1 MWVALQKD
9 MEMEVKN
16 TAECLLED
24 DRTSSSETATIPVE
38 VPGEEVG
45 SVEGAEVARVTEE
58 GAAASV
64 TEENAAEQGA
74 MQEVDGVEGVSEDNG
89 LRPGAEGIACEVN
102 ATMPDS
108 LQDDDSALRAGLG
121 DALRGP
127 VPEGEVGGNDTT
139 ADPDES
145 RRGTNESECG
155 AGRAVHEAG
164 NEEECHA
171 MDVVEGEPYVVP
183 PAWARVLRAWN
194 DPAIGAGLPDSV
206 LSCGEFQHGTT
217 DEELAH
223 SGEAETVEIA
233 TMAASSR
240 ATGSGLRSS
249 TEGSDEAESAPKQ
262 TNLKGW
268 LKKG

>member
-1 MWVALQKD
+1 M
-9 MEMEVKN
+9 
-16 TAECLLED
+16 
-24 DRTSSSETATIPVE
+24 E

-64 TEENAAEQGA
+64 TEGNAAEQSA
-74 MQEVDGVEGVSEDNG
+74 MQEVDGMEGVSEDNG
-89 LRPGAEGIACEVN
+89 LRPGAEGTSCEVN

-127 VPEGEVGGNDTT
+127 VPEGEVGGNTTT
-139 ADPDES
+139 AARDES
-145 RRGTNESECG
+145 GRGTNGREHGAES
-155 AGRAVHEAG
+155 AAHEAS
-164 NEEECHA
+164 NAEEGHA
-171 MDVVEGEPYVVP
+171 MDVVESEPYVVP

-194 DPAIGAGLPDSV
+194 DPAIGAGLPDSI
-206 LSCGEFQHGTT
+206 LSCGEFQHGTM

-223 SGEAETVEIA
+223 GDEAETAEIA
-233 TMAASSR
+233 TVAASTS

-249 TEGSDEAESAPKQ
+249 TEGSDQAESAPKQ